1 MNLETNIV
9 IELIEPVNLYSKYQI
24 TSKTKVKPI
33 EPLLFIDESL
43 VLTKGNISVVGGAAK
58 SRKTY
63 FVCAIINAMYTGN
76 WEAIMTGGC
85 KKIAVFDTEQYDA
98 DVKRIYER
106 INKMNKCNDSIDIF
120 SLRGREC
127 DEMYEV
133 IDNYIM
139 STDTEFIV
147 IDGIADLMKDPNSIE
162 ESTKIRNWLMN
173 RTQERNIHILCCLH
187 VNYDSP
193 KLRGHLGSELERK
206 CEHSFLLT
214 KEGEKTVVKGKL
226 CRRKEYRDFSFFIHD
241 DAPVSDSEMP
251 FKIKELKPIE
261 NFIPSYYEKEND
273 GMPF

>member
-1 MNLETNIV
+1 ML
-9 IELIEPVNLYSKYQI
+9 
-24 TSKTKVKPI
+24 
-33 EPLLFIDESL
+33 PLLL
-43 VLTKGNISVVGGAAK
+43 WYKISRHQARKFSQDSRENAE
-58 SRKTY
+58 SRK
-63 FVCAIINAMYTGN
+63 N
-76 WEAIMTGGC
+76 
-85 KKIAVFDTEQYDA
+85 
-98 DVKRIYER
+98 
-106 INKMNKCNDSIDIF
+106 
-120 SLRGREC
+120 
-127 DEMYEV
+127 
-133 IDNYIM
+133 
-139 STDTEFIV
+139 
-147 IDGIADLMKDPNSIE
+147 
-162 ESTKIRNWLMN
+162 RNHAFALKVQPKN